1 MSSQLSPKLTPQ
13 EYLAKERAAE
23 FKSEFYRGEMFA
35 MAGASRRHNL
45 IVANV
50 IREVGN
56 ALKSSPCEV
65 YPSDMR
71 VRIDKTGLY
80 TYPDVVVCGEPE
92 FEDDE
97 VDTLLNPTLLI
108 EVLSKSTEGYD
119 RGAKARQYRTMP
131 SLREHVLISQSMV
144 DIESMVRQT
153 DDDWLFRQTT
163 SLSTVTFASLDITI
177 DVAEIYRNVDFG
189 LGDAA
194 D

>member
-1 MSSQLSPKLTPQ
+1 MAGGSRRLNLIALSV
-13 EYLAKERAAE
+13 AAE
-23 FKSEFYRGEMFA
+23 VRQ
-35 MAGASRRHNL
+35 
-45 IVANV
+45 
-50 IREVGN
+50 
-56 ALKSSPCEV
+56 ALKSRPCEV

-80 TYPDVVVCGEPE
+80 TYPDVAVVCGEPE

-119 RGAKARQYRTMP
+119 RGAKARQYRTIP

-144 DIESMVRQT
+144 DIESMVRHT
-153 DDDWLFRQTT
+153 GDGWLFRQTT

-189 LGDAA
+189 LGDAT